1 MGTLKVEGAYN
12 LLVLFFMDQLP
23 SVTVILFKVTLQP
36 LFKFRSDFVHGVNPN
51 TVSEFLYNLGATG
64 PRDDKRRIE
73 GSKDDLPRGFVHMGS
88 GMMPRFK
95 PGRETICHISCGS
108 TAI

>member
-1 MGTLKVEGAYN
+1 
-12 LLVLFFMDQLP
+12 MDQLP

-73 GSKDDLPRGFVHMGS
+73 GRKDDLPRGFVHMGS
-88 GMMPRFK
+88 GCCLVSNLVERRYVLNVLWLIEK
-95 PGRETICHISCGS
+95 
-108 TAI
+108 